1 MGWRLPPH
9 EAIIFRMPKTIRSSL
24 GAVLLAALATLS
36 VAMMPHAAG
45 DASPDT
51 AQLLALAKRYH
62 LDAITSRRFTHDE
75 FWRAVAPSLAS
86 SALHT
91 EQVGKSMQGRSIQT
105 VTFGHGPTTVL
116 LWSQMHGDEST
127 ATMSLADIFGF
138 LADSAANDL
147 RDLLSSKLTI
157 TFVPMLNPDGAE
169 VFRRENAAGVDINR
183 DAARLATPEGRI
195 LKALRDKL
203 HPDFGFNLHDQ
214 NARTRAGRNGLQ
226 TAIALQA
233 PPTDA
238 SDNYNAV
245 RTRAGQVAARIVET
259 LRSEIPGRMAH
270 YDDTYNPRAFGDHM
284 QAWGTST
291 VLIES
296 GALPDDPEKQRL
308 RALNVAAILS
318 ALDGIATGDYVKS
331 DVKEYEALPF
341 NAGGA
346 RSLLITGGTLV
357 LPGLAPLQA
366 DVAIDYEDQLHKAQP
381 FLRDVG
387 DLSTSVAVDTLD
399 AAGLFIHPAAA
410 MLGEGDHGVYLRMD
424 VPAEMRITRA
434 SDGGDVVKVVK

>member
-1 MGWRLPPH
+1 
-9 EAIIFRMPKTIRSSL
+9 MPKTIRNSL
-24 GAVLLAALATLS
+24 GAALLAALATLS
-36 VAMMPHAAG
+36 VAMMPHSP
-45 DASPDT
+45 ASAPPDT
-51 AQLLALAKRYH
+51 AQLLALAKRYQVK
-62 LDAITSRRFTHDE
+62 AISSRRFTHDQ
-75 FWRAVAPSLAS
+75 FWQAVAPPLAS
-86 SALHT
+86 AALRT
-91 EQVGKSMQGRSIQT
+91 EQVGRSMQGRSIQA

-127 ATMSLADIFGF
+127 ATMALADIFAF
-138 LADSAANDL
+138 LADSAPNDL
-147 RDLLSSKLTI
+147 RDRVASKLTV

-169 VFRRENAAGVDINR
+169 LFRRENAAGIDINR

-195 LKALRDKL
+195 LKALRDRI

-214 NARTRAGRNGLQ
+214 NARTRAGRSGLQ

-233 PPTDA
+233 PPTDGTD
-238 SDNYNAV
+238 SYNDV

-259 LRSEIPGRMAH
+259 LRTEIAGRMAH

-318 ALDGIATGDYVKS
+318 SLDGIATGEYAKA

-346 RSLLITGGTLV
+346 RSLLIIGGTLV

-366 DVAIDYEDQLHKAQP
+366 DLAIDYEDQLHKAQP
-381 FLRDVG
+381 ILRDVG

-399 AAGLFIHPAAA
+399 ATGLFIHPAAS
-410 MLGEGDHGVYLRMD
+410 MLGRGDNGVYIRMD
-424 VPAEMRITRA
+424 VPADLVLRRE
-434 SDGGDVVKVVK
+434 GENGDVVKVVK

>member
-1 MGWRLPPH
+1 
-9 EAIIFRMPKTIRSSL
+9 MPKTIRISI
-24 GAVLLAALATLS
+24 GAALFAALTTLS
-36 VAMMPHAAG
+36 VAMMPHSTPTAP
-45 DASPDT
+45 PDT
-51 AQLLALAKRYH
+51 AQLLALARRYKVA
-62 LDAITSRRFTHDE
+62 AITTRRFTHDQ
-75 FWRAVAPSLAS
+75 FWKAVAPSLAS
-86 SALHT
+86 PALRT
-91 EQVGKSMQGRSIQT
+91 EQVGRSMQGRSIQT
-105 VTFGHGPTTVL
+105 VTFGHGPTTAL

-127 ATMSLADIFGF
+127 ASMALADIFAF
-138 LADSAANDL
+138 LADSAPSEL
-147 RDLLSSKLTI
+147 RDRLASKLTV

-169 VFRRENAAGVDINR
+169 LFRRENAAGIDINR
-183 DAARLATPEGRI
+183 DAARRATPEGKI

-203 HPDFGFNLHDQ
+203 RPDFGFNLHDQ

-238 SDNYNAV
+238 SDTYNDV

-318 ALDGIATGDYVKS
+318 ALDGIATGDYVNS

-366 DVAIDYEDQLHKAQP
+366 DLAVDYADQLHKAQP
-381 FLRDVG
+381 ILRDVG
-387 DLSTSVAVDTLD
+387 DLSTSVSVDTLD
-399 AAGLFIHPAAA
+399 ATGLFIHPAAS
-410 MLGEGDHGVYLRMD
+410 MLGRGANGVYIKMD
-424 VPAEMRITRA
+424 VPADLTLRKGAETSSDEAKRI
-434 SDGGDVVKVVK
+434 K

>member
-1 MGWRLPPH
+1 M
-9 EAIIFRMPKTIRSSL
+9 A
-24 GAVLLAALATLS
+24 
-36 VAMMPHAAG
+36 
-45 DASPDT
+45 
-51 AQLLALAKRYH
+51 
-62 LDAITSRRFTHDE
+62 
-75 FWRAVAPSLAS
+75 
-86 SALHT
+86 
-91 EQVGKSMQGRSIQT
+91 
-105 VTFGHGPTTVL
+105 
-116 LWSQMHGDEST
+116 
-127 ATMSLADIFGF
+127 LADIFGF

-147 RDLLSSKLTI
+147 RDRLASKLTI

-169 VFRRENAAGVDINR
+169 VFRRENAAGIDINR

-238 SDNYNAV
+238 SDNYNDV

-318 ALDGIATGDYVKS
+318 ALDGIATGEYVKA

-399 AAGLFIHPAAA
+399 AAGLFIHPAAS
-410 MLGEGDHGVYLRMD
+410 MLGQGDHGVYIKMDGPADLVLRRG
-424 VPAEMRITRA
+424 AESSSAEVRR
-434 SDGGDVVKVVK
+434 VK

>member
-1 MGWRLPPH
+1 
-9 EAIIFRMPKTIRSSL
+9 MPRTIRFSVGVAML
-24 GAVLLAALATLS
+24 AVLTTLN
-36 VAMMPHAAG
+36 VAMTPHDGGSAP
-45 DASPDT
+45 PDT
-51 AQLLALAKRYH
+51 AELLALAKRYH
-62 LDAITSRRFTHDE
+62 VDAITSRRFTHDQ

-86 SALHT
+86 SALRT
-91 EQVGKSMQGRSIQT
+91 EQVGKSMQGRSIRT
-105 VTFGHGPTTVL
+105 VTFGYGPTSVL

-127 ATMSLADIFGF
+127 ATMALADILAF
-138 LADSAANDL
+138 LADSARSDL
-147 RDLLSSKLTI
+147 RGRLASKLTI

-169 VFRRENAAGVDINR
+169 LFRRENAAGIDINR
-183 DAARLATPEGRI
+183 DAARLATAEGRI

-203 HPDFGFNLHDQ
+203 RPDFGFNLHDQ

-238 SDNYNAV
+238 SDNYNDV

-259 LRSEIPGRMAH
+259 LRTEIPGRMAH

-318 ALDGIATGDYVKS
+318 ALDGIATGDYAEA

-366 DVAIDYEDQLHKAQP
+366 DLAIDYEDQLHKAQP
-381 FLRDVG
+381 ILRDVG

-399 AAGLFIHPAAA
+399 AAGLFIHPAAS
-410 MLGEGDHGVYLRMD
+410 MLGQGDHGVYIKMDGPADLVLRRG
-424 VPAEMRITRA
+424 AESSSAEVRR
-434 SDGGDVVKVVK
+434 VK

>member
-1 MGWRLPPH
+1 
-9 EAIIFRMPKTIRSSL
+9 MPKIIRSSL
-24 GAVLLAALATLS
+24 GAALLAAAAALS
-36 VAMMPHAAG
+36 VAMMPHSP
-45 DASPDT
+45 ASAPPDT

-62 LDAITSRRFTHDE
+62 VKAITNRRFTHDQ
-75 FWRAVAPSLAS
+75 FWQAVAPSVAS
-86 SALHT
+86 AALRT
-91 EQVGKSMQGRSIQT
+91 EQVGRSMQGRSIQT

-127 ATMSLADIFGF
+127 ATMALADIFAF
-138 LADSAANDL
+138 LADSASSDL
-147 RDLLSSKLTI
+147 RDRIASKLTV

-169 VFRRENAAGVDINR
+169 LFRRENAAGIDINR

-214 NARTRAGRNGLQ
+214 NARTRAGRSGLQ

-233 PPTDA
+233 PPTD
-238 SDNYNAV
+238 SDNRKYDAV
-245 RTRAGQVAARIVET
+245 RSRARLVAARIVET

-308 RALNVAAILS
+308 RAINFAAILS
-318 ALDGIATGDYVKS
+318 ALDGMATGDYVNADS
-331 DVKEYEALPF
+331 AAYESLPF

-346 RSLLITGGTLV
+346 RSLLIIGGTLV
-357 LPGLAPLQA
+357 LPGLGPLQA

-381 FLRDVG
+381 ILRDVG

-399 AAGLFIHPAAA
+399 AAGLFIHPAAS
-410 MLGEGDHGVYLRMD
+410 MLGRGANGVYLKMD
-424 VPAEMRITRA
+424 VPADLVLRRA
-434 SDGGDVVKVVK
+434 GEDGDVVKVVK

>member
-1 MGWRLPPH
+1 
-9 EAIIFRMPKTIRSSL
+9 MPKPIRFSL
-24 GAVLLAALATLS
+24 AGVLLTAVAALSAAMIPQATTGG
-36 VAMMPHAAG
+36 A
-45 DASPDT
+45 PDT

-62 LDAITSRRFTHDE
+62 VAAIPSRRFTHDE
-75 FWRAVAPSLAS
+75 YWRAVAPSLAS
-86 SALHT
+86 PALRT

-127 ATMSLADIFGF
+127 ATMALADIFAF
-138 LADSAANDL
+138 LADSAPSEL
-147 RDLLSSKLTI
+147 RERLASKLTI

-183 DAARLATPEGRI
+183 DAARLATAEGRI

-203 HPDFGFNLHDQ
+203 RPDFGFNLHDQ

-233 PPTDA
+233 PPTDT
-238 SDNYNAV
+238 SDSYNAV

-259 LRSEIPGRMAH
+259 LRSEIAGRMAH

-318 ALDGIATGDYVKS
+318 ALDGIATGEYVKA

-381 FLRDVG
+381 ILRDVG
-387 DLSTSVAVDTLD
+387 DLSTSVSVDTLD
-399 AAGLFIHPAAA
+399 ATGLFIHPAAS
-410 MLGEGDHGVYLRMD
+410 MLGEGDNGVYLKMD
-424 VPAEMRITRA
+424 VPVDMVLRRSGEN
-434 SDGGDVVKVVK
+434 GDVVKVVK